1 MSEMIRWKN
10 LGAVFADDLGRN
22 NPKFSY
28 TGTSV
33 IKTPY
38 GLARSF
44 NGTSDKVVVGKVFGT
59 VKTIALKVYLETNTE
74 EILDFDS
81 GTNTLIVSSGVL
93 SVTSLADEII
103 YVNGVQTTSISSG
116 AWHSVVFTT
125 NTGLNVSNLQIGTNN
140 SGFGNIR
147 VKEVIA
153 CDFVWAQDDVTNY
166 HLNKNFDYDKNII
179 SRWNFDTTSTATG
192 AVKDVGWKNNGFN
205 GTVNGDPTLS
215 DNPFGGKCLNLDGS
229 GDYISLG
236 NRSSFKIASK
246 SISMWV
252 RRQASGAMGLF
263 SAGVNNYFVAMNG
276 NNAYLTY
283 ADASNTQR
291 QFTSSGTVV
300 PLNQWVHLVF
310 TFDVVGDNVT
320 HNIWSNGVNYLNGS
334 RTDGYSSNYGTNFL
348 IGTFTAASLNSN
360 ACISKLVFFD
370 KALSSIEVKDLYRRQ
385 RSGEEI

>member
-1 MSEMIRWKN
+1 
-10 LGAVFADDLGRN
+10 
-22 NPKFSY
+22 
-28 TGTSV
+28 
-33 IKTPY
+33 
-38 GLARSF
+38 
-44 NGTSDKVVVGKVFGT
+44 
-59 VKTIALKVYLETNTE
+59 
-74 EILDFDS
+74 
-81 GTNTLIVSSGVL
+81 
-93 SVTSLADEII
+93 
-103 YVNGVQTTSISSG
+103 
-116 AWHSVVFTT
+116 
-125 NTGLNVSNLQIGTNN
+125 
-140 SGFGNIR
+140 
-147 VKEVIA
+147 
-153 CDFVWAQDDVTNY
+153 
-166 HLNKNFDYDKNII
+166 
-179 SRWNFDTTSTATG
+179 
-192 AVKDVGWKNNGFN
+192 
-205 GTVNGDPTLS
+205 
-215 DNPFGGKCLNLDGS
+215 
-229 GDYISLG
+229 
-236 NRSSFKIASK
+236 
-246 SISMWV
+246 
-252 RRQASGAMGLF
+252 MGLF